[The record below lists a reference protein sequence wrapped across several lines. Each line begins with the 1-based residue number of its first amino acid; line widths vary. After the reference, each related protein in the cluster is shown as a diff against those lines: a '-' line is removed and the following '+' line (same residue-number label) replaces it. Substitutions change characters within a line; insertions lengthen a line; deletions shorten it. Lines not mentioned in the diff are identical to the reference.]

1 MARFMRKGKAKVYFV
16 TPKPADLAAISAAV
30 VTGAGGT
37 NLTPE
42 LGEVSGF
49 TFANSPIQT
58 PNMDEAFTPQIGG
71 EDTAADSSLGLYE
84 QDDNSTIKDDLAKG
98 VPGVVL
104 FFHRGIAGAAPAAGD
119 AYEAFPGVITSN
131 ARTYTVANEAAM
143 YNVSFSIDGTPEEG
157 VLVV

>member
-1 MARFMRKGKAKVYFV
+1 MRKGKTKVYFV
-16 TPKPADLAAISAAV
+16 TPKPANLAAVSAA
-30 VTGAGGT
+30 TLTT

-84 QDDNSTIKDDLAKG
+84 QDDDTTLKDALAKG
-98 VPGVVL
+98 TPGAIL
-104 FFHRGIAGAAPAAGD
+104 FFHSGIAGATPAAGD
-119 AYEAFPGVITSN
+119 EYEAFPGVITSN
-131 ARTYTVANEAAM
+131 ARTYTVGNEAAM
-143 YNVSFSIDGTPEEG
+143 YNVSYSIDGTPEEG
-157 VLVV
+157 VLVA

>member
-1 MARFMRKGKAKVYFV
+1 MTRFMRKGKAKVFFA
-16 TPKPADLAAISAAV
+16 TPKPADLAAITVAEL
-30 VTGAGGT
+30 TT

-42 LGEVSGF
+42 LGEVNGF

-84 QDDNSTIKDDLAKG
+84 QDDDTSIKDSLAKDT
-98 VPGVVL
+98 PGAIV
-104 FFHRGIAGAAPAAGD
+104 FFHSGIAGETPAAGD
-119 AYEAFPGVITSN
+119 DYEAFPGVITSN
-131 ARTYTVANEAAM
+131 SRTYTVGNEAAM

-157 VLVV
+157 VLAA